1 MNNYRERSFG
11 HSFTNE
17 ALCPCERGWENNR
30 LFVFRNAL
38 HLTSNER
45 FRSPR
50 ISLRHQRNY
59 LLLCSLL
66 FNLAG
71 QSLNHGPRSPDHGPS
86 RGKHVSGGVM
96 KPYPRLIC
104 DPGEHAQRG

>member
-1 MNNYRERSFG
+1 VRALVIPVCTKALISGHQWSMVAAKVNRFG
-11 HSFTNE
+11 DGRVDAPGE
-17 ALCPCERGWENNR
+17 EPAQPVQGQVWVAAAADL
-30 LFVFRNAL
+30 
-38 HLTSNER
+38 
-45 FRSPR
+45 
-50 ISLRHQRNY
+50 

-96 KPYPRLIC
+96 KPYPPLIC